1 MGTQL
6 KPTDFAK
13 VMQLST
19 AARADLLEF
28 LGSTSV
34 EPSEI
39 SILIEKIEARYA
51 TSQKRNN

>member
-28 LGSTSV
+28 LGSTNV

-39 SILIEKIEARYA
+39 AKLIEEIEARYA